1 MILALNQPHVFISS
15 LSSLPAEVA
24 RLSTTNNS
32 FSECYLFSARTQA
45 EDQNQAAV
53 LLGAVDRGLLQEDN

>member
-1 MILALNQPHVFISS
+1 MLLYLRYPG
-15 LSSLPAEVA
+15 LPAEVA
-24 RLSTTNNS
+24 HLSTTNNT
-32 FSECYLFSARTQA
+32 FVECCLFSAGTQA